1 MAPSPA
7 RELVRT
13 DGRNHACRSGAEME
27 GTGAVLKTTAT
38 RTVCL
43 LAERWLNEASGRSA
57 GQAIQL
63 FEDRLLKLSKA
74 LAPFVKTDGF

>member
-1 MAPSPA
+1 MAPSRA
-7 RELVRT
+7 RETGRT
-13 DGRNHACRSGAEME
+13 DGRSHACRSGAEME
-27 GTGAVLKTTAT
+27 GTGAVLKITAT